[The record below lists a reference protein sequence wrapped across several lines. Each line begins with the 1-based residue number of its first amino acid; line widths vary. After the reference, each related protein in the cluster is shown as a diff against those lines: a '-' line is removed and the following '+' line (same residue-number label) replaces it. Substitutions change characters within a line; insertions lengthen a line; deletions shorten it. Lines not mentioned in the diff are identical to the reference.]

1 MGEQSRHVLSCF
13 GVYSFMGLQDIENVR
28 MEKLRRGL
36 QRMSDVVM
44 RGSSVMS
51 AKVGTRQEGFLRI

>member
-1 MGEQSRHVLSCF
+1 
-13 GVYSFMGLQDIENVR
+13 MGLQDIENVR

-51 AKVGTRQEGFLRI
+51 AKVS